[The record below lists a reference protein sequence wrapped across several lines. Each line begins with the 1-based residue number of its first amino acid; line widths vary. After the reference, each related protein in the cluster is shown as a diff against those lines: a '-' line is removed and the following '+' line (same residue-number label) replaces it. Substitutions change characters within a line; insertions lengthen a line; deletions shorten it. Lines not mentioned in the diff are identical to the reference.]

1 MSALPVLLAVL
12 LFTRIDASAQYVPV
26 RRIPMPVEPMGIGAL
41 VRSGTSCWAVSSST
55 ALVMWREE
63 RQKWEACA
71 RYSMSNYA
79 AVVAPGEHSGLYVL
93 RSTQEVDYVDSLGQ
107 VRVIGSVDRI
117 RPLQAI
123 VSIPGGLLLEASA
136 TPGTRRLFSSVFIDG
151 ERKSLDTLPVN
162 APESVRLSYVSACS
176 SAMMTVIDRLPDGKP
191 DTASYR
197 YDPVD
202 GSWNRMTHAF
212 GSAEH
217 IVLANGG
224 ILSISN
230 RHIVRRSAC
239 DAVDIPAGPDRAV
252 DKLLR
257 LADGR
262 VVAYVQ
268 SQVDTAAPLVFVST
282 DDGATFA
289 PHPAFDDVDGYIQ
302 GVAERADGAL
312 IAAIGSHLL
321 RILDDTVVVIP
332 SPVVETGL
340 SYPDLVPVLHGA
352 SRFFALHTQ
361 CCQREMALHDPD
373 AGRWYGLTF
382 DTGERCNP
390 QYVYPFRS
398 FTIVNDQSTTGILR
412 GMDTVATVVED
423 TSGKALIGAALQAIQ
438 LAPDTLLLFANKF
451 WYTVDVRTATATV
464 METDWPR
471 TQQGYTTGPVGRVI
485 LGSQPRRIVVGT
497 TEAWNIGT
505 DSLTTVVDRYGILMS
520 TDEGRSWMMSN
531 EGIGTDIYCWA
542 MEHRGDTIYALMSY
556 ALHPTTYTQAKMYR
570 SDDQG
575 RTWRFASLLPV
586 EIRNRMRMS
595 IASDGTLYV
604 GGRGLVQSTDG
615 GITWQFVTGSW
626 EETELPTH
634 AIVHGDR
641 LIVATD
647 RGLYISIDPVLSAK
661 DDPTSDVGGQD
672 GAYWD
677 GQAFVIRDTGV
688 SDGQRIAVY
697 DLTGRM
703 IHVVPTASCRFVPAM
718 PPPAGPYVVV
728 GRTTTLV
735 LVHGQ

>member
-1 MSALPVLLAVL
+1 M
-12 LFTRIDASAQYVPV
+12 
-26 RRIPMPVEPMGIGAL
+26 PMEPMLIGSL
-41 VRSGTSCWAVSSST
+41 VQSGASCWVVNSST

-63 RQKWEACA
+63 RQEWVVCA
-71 RYSMSNYA
+71 RYSLSNYA

-117 RPLQAI
+117 RALQAI
-123 VSIPGGLLLEASA
+123 VSIPGGTLLEASA
-136 TPGTRRLFSSVFIDG
+136 TPETKRLFSSVFING
-151 ERKSLDTLPVN
+151 ERKSLDTLQVN
-162 APESVRLSYVSACS
+162 APESVRLSYVPACS
-176 SAMMTVIDRLPDGKP
+176 AAVMTVIDRLPDGRR

-197 YDPVD
+197 YDPTG

-217 IVLANGG
+217 IVLASGD

-239 DAVDIPAGPDRAV
+239 DGAEVPVGLDRAV
-252 DKLLR
+252 GKLFR

-262 VVAYVQ
+262 ILAYVQ
-268 SQVDTAAPLVFVST
+268 AALDTVAPLVFVSA
-282 DDGATFA
+282 DEGVSFA
-289 PHPAFDDVDGYIQ
+289 PHPAFDGVEGHVHGIVQRPDGVI
-302 GVAERADGAL
+302 
-312 IAAIGSHLL
+312 IAAVGTDLL
-321 RILDDTVVVIP
+321 NVLDDTVVVIP
-332 SPVVETGL
+332 LPVVETGL
-340 SYPDLVPVLHGA
+340 PYPDLVPVLHGA

-361 CCQREMALHDPD
+361 CCQRAMALHDPD
-373 AGRWYGLTF
+373 VGRWYGLTF
-382 DTGERCNP
+382 DDGERCNP

-398 FTIVNDQSTTGILR
+398 FTIVNDQGMTGILR
-412 GMDTVATVVED
+412 GMDTVATVIED
-423 TSGKALIGAALQAIQ
+423 TSGSVLTGAVLQAIQ
-438 LAPDTLLLFANKF
+438 LTPDTLLLFANKF
-451 WYTVDVRTATATV
+451 WYTVDVRTATATI

-471 TQQGYTTGPVGRVI
+471 TEQGYTTGPVGRVI

-505 DSLTTVVDRYGILMS
+505 DSLTTVVDRYGILVS
-520 TDEGRSWMMSN
+520 TDEGRSWTMSN
-531 EGIGTDIYCWA
+531 DGIGTDIYCWA

-556 ALHPTTYTQAKMYR
+556 ALNPMTYTQAKMYR
-570 SDDQG
+570 SDDRG
-575 RTWRFASLLPV
+575 HTWRFASLLPV

-595 IASDGTLYV
+595 IASDGTLYI
-604 GGRGLVQSTDG
+604 GGRGLVRSSDE

-647 RGLYISIDPVLSAK
+647 GGLYISIDPVTWVK
-661 DDPTSDVGGQD
+661 NDPIPDSSGQD
-672 GAYWD
+672 GVYWD
-677 GQAFVIRDTGV
+677 GQAFVMRQVGA
-688 SDGQRIAVY
+688 SDEVRIAVY

-703 IHVVPTASCRFVPAM
+703 VDVVSTASGRFVPAV
-718 PPPAGPYVVV
+718 PLPAGPYVVV
-728 GRTTTLV
+728 GRMTTLV